1 MKKKQIIDLVVFILG
16 MITLIVGV
24 VFLILSLTKGAG
36 IQDGEYLVSAKEW
49 VLESNGTNCE
59 NAEVENQTNCES
71 PSVIWQ
77 FTEIGKGTLTTNSH
91 LNDYDFIWALEDG
104 KMKIETDWLY
114 ELENEYEYELNQR
127 DGTLILRSGEDE
139 YRFTAEFET
148 E

>member
-127 DGTLILRSGEDE
+127 DGTLILRSDEDE